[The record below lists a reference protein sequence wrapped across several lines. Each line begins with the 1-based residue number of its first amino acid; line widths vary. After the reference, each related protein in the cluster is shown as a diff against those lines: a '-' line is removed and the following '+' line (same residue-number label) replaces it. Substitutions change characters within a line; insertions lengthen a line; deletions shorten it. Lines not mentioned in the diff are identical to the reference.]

1 VTAKIVS
8 QLQQTFFSL
17 QGNNMKS
24 AKGLLGAMT
33 LVIAGAATAADD
45 WYLGVTAGHYDLDGE
60 RAIVEDH
67 NSVTAGVQ
75 VGKYVSDTLALE
87 LGYGANAGHDDF
99 DVLSLNGLLW
109 LNNSD
114 ATNWRPYVLFGL
126 NQYDFQDASNLVLDH
141 DDRSTQIMVGVGMGT
156 RFDYGLEFRADLRGM
171 AGHDEDGEDVGVQFS
186 LNKVFGSKSAAPAR
200 VAAPVVSQAIAE
212 PEVEV
217 EQEPEQEVRTIT
229 VRLNVEFEFN
239 KDTVLAVYGDQLDAI
254 AAAMKAQDDI
264 DLVLEGHTD
273 SRGAD
278 QYNMS
283 LSDRRAKAVKAKLVE
298 DYGIPAAR
306 ISAVGY
312 GETQP
317 IATNETDEGR
327 ARNRRVVGEMSFSEV
342 YNF

>member
-1 VTAKIVS
+1 
-8 QLQQTFFSL
+8 
-17 QGNNMKS
+17 MKS
-24 AKGLLGAMT
+24 INAILGAT
-33 LVIAGAATAADD
+33 ALVLAEAATAADN
-45 WYLGVTAGHYDLDGE
+45 WYLGATAGYFDLDGE
-60 RAIVEDH
+60 RAISEDH
-67 NSVTAGVQ
+67 NTVTAGVQ
-75 VGKYVSDTLALE
+75 VGKYLSDNVALE
-87 LGYGANAGHDDF
+87 LGYGANVGHDDV
-99 DVLSLNGLLW
+99 DVLSLNTLIW
-109 LNNSD
+109 MSD
-114 ATNWRPYVLFGL
+114 SEVTDWRPYVLLGV
-126 NQYDFQDASNLVLDH
+126 NQYDFQDSSNLALDH

-156 RFDYGLEFRADLRGM
+156 RFSHGLEFRADLRGM

-186 LNKVFGSKSAAPAR
+186 LNKVFGSKSVSPAPAP
-200 VAAPVVSQAIAE
+200 VAAPVVTQPVAE
-212 PEVEV
+212 PEVEA
-217 EQEPEQEVRTIT
+217 EPEVRTIT

-239 KDTVLAVYGDQLDAI
+239 KDTVLAVYGDQLEAI

-264 DLVLEGHTD
+264 DLVLEGHSD
-273 SRGAD
+273 SRGSD

-312 GETQP
+312 GETRP

>member
-1 VTAKIVS
+1 
-8 QLQQTFFSL
+8 
-17 QGNNMKS
+17 MKS
-24 AKGLLGAMT
+24 INVILGAT
-33 LVIAGAATAADD
+33 ALVLAGATTAADN
-45 WYLGVTAGHYDLDGE
+45 WYLGANAGYYDLDGE
-60 RAIVEDH
+60 RAISEDH

-75 VGKYVSDTLALE
+75 VGKYLSDNLAIE
-87 LGYGANAGHDDF
+87 LGYGANVGHDDV

-126 NQYDFQDASNLVLDH
+126 NQYDFQDSSNLVLDH

-156 RFDYGLEFRADLRGM
+156 QFSHGLEFRADLRGM
-171 AGHDEDGEDVGVQFS
+171 AGHDEDGEDVGLQFS
-186 LNKVFGSKSAAPAR
+186 LNKVFGSKSAAPAPVVAP
-200 VAAPVVSQAIAE
+200 VAAPVVAKAESELE
-212 PEVEV
+212 PEV
-217 EQEPEQEVRTIT
+217 EQEVRTIT

-239 KDTVLAVYGDQLDAI
+239 KDTVLAIYGDQLDAI
-254 AAAMKAQDDI
+254 AAAMKAHDDI

-283 LSDRRAKAVKAKLVE
+283 LSDRRAVAVKAKLVE

-306 ISAVGY
+306 VSAVGY

-317 IATNETDEGR
+317 VASNETEEGR

-342 YNF
+342 FNF

>member
-1 VTAKIVS
+1 
-8 QLQQTFFSL
+8 
-17 QGNNMKS
+17 MKS
-24 AKGLLGAMT
+24 INVILGAT
-33 LVIAGAATAADD
+33 ALVLAGATTAADN
-45 WYLGVTAGHYDLDGE
+45 WYLGANAGYYDLDGE
-60 RAIVEDH
+60 RAISEDH

-75 VGKYVSDTLALE
+75 VGKYLSDNLAIE
-87 LGYGANAGHDDF
+87 LGYGANVGHEDV

-126 NQYDFQDASNLVLDH
+126 NQYDFQDSSNLVLDH

-156 RFDYGLEFRADLRGM
+156 QFSHGLEFRADLRGM
-171 AGHDEDGEDVGVQFS
+171 AGHDEDGEDVGLQFS
-186 LNKVFGSKSAAPAR
+186 LNKVFGSKSAAPAPLVAP
-200 VAAPVVSQAIAE
+200 VAAPVVAKAESEVE
-212 PEVEV
+212 PEV
-217 EQEPEQEVRTIT
+217 EQEVRTIT

-239 KDTVLAVYGDQLDAI
+239 KDTVLAIYGDQLDAI
-254 AAAMKAQDDI
+254 AAAMRAHDDI

-283 LSDRRAKAVKAKLVE
+283 LSDRRAVAVKAKLVE

-306 ISAVGY
+306 VSAVGY

-317 IATNETDEGR
+317 VASNETEEGR

-342 YNF
+342 FNF

>member
-1 VTAKIVS
+1 
-8 QLQQTFFSL
+8 
-17 QGNNMKS
+17 MKS
-24 AKGLLGAMT
+24 INVILGAT
-33 LVIAGAATAADD
+33 ALVLAGATTAADN
-45 WYLGVTAGHYDLDGE
+45 WYLGANAGYYDLDGE
-60 RAIVEDH
+60 RAISEDH

-75 VGKYVSDTLALE
+75 VGKYLSDNLAIE
-87 LGYGANAGHDDF
+87 LGYGANVGHEDV

-126 NQYDFQDASNLVLDH
+126 NQYDFQDSSNLVLDH

-156 RFDYGLEFRADLRGM
+156 QFSHGLEFRADLRGM
-171 AGHDEDGEDVGVQFS
+171 AGHDEDGEDVGLQFS
-186 LNKVFGSKSAAPAR
+186 LNKVFGSKSAAPAPLVAP
-200 VAAPVVSQAIAE
+200 VAAPVVAKAESELE
-212 PEVEV
+212 PEV
-217 EQEPEQEVRTIT
+217 EQEVRTIT

-239 KDTVLAVYGDQLDAI
+239 KDTVLAIYGDQLDAI
-254 AAAMKAQDDI
+254 AAAMRAHDDI

-283 LSDRRAKAVKAKLVE
+283 LSDRRAVAVKAKLVE

-306 ISAVGY
+306 VSAVGY

-317 IATNETDEGR
+317 VASNETEEGR

-342 YNF
+342 FNF